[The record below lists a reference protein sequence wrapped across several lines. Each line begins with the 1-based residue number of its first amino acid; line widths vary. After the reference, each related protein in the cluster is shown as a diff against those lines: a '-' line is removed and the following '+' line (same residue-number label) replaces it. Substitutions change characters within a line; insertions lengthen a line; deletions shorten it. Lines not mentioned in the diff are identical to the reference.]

1 MQSTPWTPAGL
12 VPATPLA
19 RCQQKGRQRCGDHGG
34 RALSRRRRPQCAP
47 GHRLRDYGRPGDRN
61 GQRRGGRSGREPLG
75 ACSQLARQRVRRH
88 GPGVGEGARGH
99 RRREQHRGDQCRGC
113 RWHGWPAAP
122 GERRRRRR
130 PAHADGAQCHVG
142 SVYTNKAEAT
152 LSDTVPVARLIEEA
166 EAIVVPGS
174 SPYQTLDDL
183 VTAWKADPAASPSV
197 VPRLPAVPT
206 T

>member
-1 MQSTPWTPAGL
+1 M
-12 VPATPLA
+12 
-19 RCQQKGRQRCGDHGG
+19 
-34 RALSRRRRPQCAP
+34 
-47 GHRLRDYGRPGDRN
+47 
-61 GQRRGGRSGREPLG
+61 
-75 ACSQLARQRVRRH
+75 
-88 GPGVGEGARGH
+88 
-99 RRREQHRGDQCRGC
+99 
-113 RWHGWPAAP
+113 
-122 GERRRRRR
+122 
-130 PAHADGAQCHVG
+130 VG

-197 VPRLPAVPT
+197 PRLPAVPT